1 MKSIVIGEEDIEK
14 ETKETEKIES
24 KEVIKKNT
32 SVSKKESS
40 NNKMKKET
48 NTKTAGKE
56 NNSNKTKKEIDVKT
70 AKKGK
75 DNNNVKKKITSNE
88 NVEEKNNKNDEKEK
102 IKQSNIEQHNKNK
115 FRVTKKISKILLIV
129 VLLVMAWE
137 IIKNFNFAS
146 QFEINYIKSG
156 LAINKISLENDSINI
171 NLKAPVIAK
180 DRWCQVLKEGQN
192 IDENSWTQ
200 VEQNNC
206 ILKVDEE
213 SKYIV
218 IKDEKNESE
227 KILITDY
234 LNAIISLNTKKQRI
248 ILLEGETK
256 QIETDIKYIGNPD
269 KTLTFSTEEDIVKI
283 EGTTIT
289 GIKLGTT
296 KLNIS
301 DKYNHSVSTEV
312 VVTDLVTTPQINSKK
327 QFLTSAGIY
336 TQEEAHILDEILEE
350 RVETAGL
357 KTRAG
362 VVAAARFITL
372 EFKYKVPYFLEN
384 GRYQNTGFSEKI
396 DGEGRYYHKG
406 LYLSEDK
413 YSEIKRSKTK
423 PVMWGG
429 TLKEYSTGKYL
440 KNGLDC
446 SGFVTWAMYNGGYD
460 PGDIGA
466 GPGEWYKTL
475 PDLGKSE
482 PITLSLL
489 KSRKVKAGDLIGWNG
504 HIGMIIGITDTHIYT
519 ADTIYYSKGLVA
531 TKYTLEAMAYNS
543 YFTHIYDMSD
553 YYEEDGNY
561 SAMWE

>member
-14 ETKETEKIES
+14 EAKETEKIES

-200 VEQNNC
+200 VGQNNC
-206 ILKVDEE
+206 ILKVDE
-213 SKYIV
+213 
-218 IKDEKNESE
+218 
-227 KILITDY
+227 
-234 LNAIISLNTKKQRI
+234 
-248 ILLEGETK
+248 
-256 QIETDIKYIGNPD
+256 IGRA
-269 KTLTFSTEEDIVKI
+269 SCR
-283 EGTTIT
+283 
-289 GIKLGTT
+289 
-296 KLNIS
+296 
-301 DKYNHSVSTEV
+301 
-312 VVTDLVTTPQINSKK
+312 
-327 QFLTSAGIY
+327 
-336 TQEEAHILDEILEE
+336 E
-350 RVETAGL
+350 RV
-357 KTRAG
+357 
-362 VVAAARFITL
+362 
-372 EFKYKVPYFLEN
+372 
-384 GRYQNTGFSEKI
+384 
-396 DGEGRYYHKG
+396 
-406 LYLSEDK
+406 
-413 YSEIKRSKTK
+413 
-423 PVMWGG
+423 
-429 TLKEYSTGKYL
+429 
-440 KNGLDC
+440 
-446 SGFVTWAMYNGGYD
+446 
-460 PGDIGA
+460 
-466 GPGEWYKTL
+466 
-475 PDLGKSE
+475 
-482 PITLSLL
+482 
-489 KSRKVKAGDLIGWNG
+489 
-504 HIGMIIGITDTHIYT
+504 
-519 ADTIYYSKGLVA
+519 
-531 TKYTLEAMAYNS
+531 
-543 YFTHIYDMSD
+543 
-553 YYEEDGNY
+553 
-561 SAMWE
+561 